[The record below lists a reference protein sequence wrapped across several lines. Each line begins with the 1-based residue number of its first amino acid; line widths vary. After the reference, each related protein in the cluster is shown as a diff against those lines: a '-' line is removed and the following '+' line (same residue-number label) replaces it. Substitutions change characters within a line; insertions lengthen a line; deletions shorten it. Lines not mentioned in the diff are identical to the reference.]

1 MPINIAIPSE
11 ILPGED
17 RVAMVPAVAKTFIAK
32 GCKITLE
39 HNAGSK
45 SYFNDEAFVNA
56 DIEKSAKN
64 LYANG
69 DVIIKII
76 CPLYPHLRPA
86 ILKALC
92 AKNITCFALERI
104 PRTVSRAQ
112 NMDILSSQAAAM
124 GYKAA
129 LLAANECKYF
139 FPMLSTAAGTMRPA
153 KVLIIGA
160 GVAGLSAIAAAK
172 RLGARVSAYDVRPQ
186 TKEEVKS
193 LGAQFIMLEIQ
204 AAGEGGYARELT
216 AEEKT
221 QQQALLEKHII
232 ENDVLI
238 TTAGVPGKP
247 APKIVTQNVIA
258 KMKPGS
264 VIVDIMAEMGGNC
277 DLTKAGEK
285 IDFQGI
291 TIIGTKNLASS
302 LCVNTSEMFAK
313 NVFNFLSPF
322 INNGELNI
330 DWNDKVITAT
340 LVTHQGSIKDETL
353 KNLNQ

>member
-1 MPINIAIPSE
+1 
-11 ILPGED
+11 
-17 RVAMVPAVAKTFIAK
+17 
-32 GCKITLE
+32 
-39 HNAGSK
+39 
-45 SYFNDEAFVNA
+45 
-56 DIEKSAKN
+56 
-64 LYANG
+64 
-69 DVIIKII
+69 
-76 CPLYPHLRPA
+76 
-86 ILKALC
+86 
-92 AKNITCFALERI
+92 
-104 PRTVSRAQ
+104 
-112 NMDILSSQAAAM
+112 MDILSSQAAAM